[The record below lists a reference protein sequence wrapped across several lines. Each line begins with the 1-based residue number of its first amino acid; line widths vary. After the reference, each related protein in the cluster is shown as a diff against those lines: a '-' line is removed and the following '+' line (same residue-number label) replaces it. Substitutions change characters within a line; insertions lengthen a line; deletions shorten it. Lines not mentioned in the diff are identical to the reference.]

1 MSSVIEI
8 IRSVV
13 RQELNHHRNSLL
25 GVITAIFP
33 HTTADDDNNYE
44 ANVSLKHEDLELT
57 KVPLAVGHLG
67 IAAPPQIGDLVLV
80 QFINGDLNQPVITG
94 RFYHE
99 DNRPPIHQGDEI
111 LFEQRVNDNTINQLR
126 FASDGTIYL
135 QRDVNNPN
143 DNSQAAASIKIDAS
157 GSIEIKVGENNRI
170 TLAEENIEVN
180 CTRMTVNG
188 ELRIANSS
196 NRTTTINGNE
206 IMGA

>member
-1 MSSVIEI
+1 MSSMIEI
-8 IRSVV
+8 IRAVV
-13 RQELNHHRNSLL
+13 RQELNRDRHSLL

-33 HTTADDDNNYE
+33 HTEADDDNNYE

-80 QFINGDLNQPVITG
+80 QFINGDINQPVITG

-99 DNRPPIHQGDEI
+99 DNRPPLHQADEI

-135 QRDVNNPN
+135 QRDVTNLE
-143 DNSQAAASIKIDAS
+143 DNSQAAASLKIDVS
-157 GSIEIKVGENNRI
+157 GSIEIKVGENNSI
-170 TLAEENIEVN
+170 TLADDNVDVN

-188 ELRIANSS
+188 ELVITNNANS
-196 NRTTTINGNE
+196 TTINGNE
-206 IMGA
+206 ISGR